1 MRACYVGT
9 RAIRTVPKIG
19 ERCIK
24 KNIIIQPLKEML
36 EKRKRG
42 SNFQYS
48 GHYKSFV
55 VTQAIF
61 GKNGINFQEVQSA
74 HIQDEDFLQMSL
86 PLNDSVP

>member
-1 MRACYVGT
+1 MRECYVGT

-24 KNIIIQPLKEML
+24 RDIIIQPLKEML
-36 EKRKRG
+36 EKRKQG
-42 SNFQYS
+42 SGFRYS

-61 GKNGINFQEVQSA
+61 GKNDINLQEVQSP
-74 HIQDEDFLQMSL
+74 HIQDEDFL
-86 PLNDSVP
+86 